1 MSITPEALE
10 AEFSLTTAATRLD
23 FLSRRD
29 NGDTT
34 LNTVRDDEDEDGWA
48 SLKATDTQLDVHE
61 SLELLALG
69 EVVARKAHDSRLVGI
84 RAALRGGADWDE
96 IARAL
101 GVTPRA
107 GLGRLPG
114 RGRAAAR
121 QRRRV
126 GRPRA
131 GRVAPRPLTGASRGG
146 GAGYQRSGWM
156 DRDVAVWQ
164 GRQWPHVTMCRGV
177 AGPPHSGHSTGSW
190 PLARASVTSAER
202 SWWSLASPRQGHPS
216 WSSAHRPC

>member
-29 NGDTT
+29 NGDTA

-101 GVTPRA
+101 GVSPEQAWDAFLDAVAQQLDSGAASAARELA
-107 GLGRLPG
+107 GSRPG
-114 RGRAAAR
+114 R
-121 QRRRV
+121 
-126 GRPRA
+126 
-131 GRVAPRPLTGASRGG
+131 
-146 GAGYQRSGWM
+146 
-156 DRDVAVWQ
+156 
-164 GRQWPHVTMCRGV
+164 
-177 AGPPHSGHSTGSW
+177 
-190 PLARASVTSAER
+190 
-202 SWWSLASPRQGHPS
+202 
-216 WSSAHRPC
+216 

>member
-10 AEFSLTTAATRLD
+10 AEFSLSTAATRLD

-34 LNTVRDDEDEDGWA
+34 LNTVRDDDDEDGWA

-101 GVTPRA
+101 GVSPEQA
-107 GLGRLPG
+107 WDAFLDAVAQQLDSDAA
-114 RGRAAAR
+114 AAAR
-121 QRRRV
+121 ELAGSRP
-126 GRPRA
+126 GR
-131 GRVAPRPLTGASRGG
+131 
-146 GAGYQRSGWM
+146 
-156 DRDVAVWQ
+156 
-164 GRQWPHVTMCRGV
+164 
-177 AGPPHSGHSTGSW
+177 
-190 PLARASVTSAER
+190 
-202 SWWSLASPRQGHPS
+202 
-216 WSSAHRPC
+216 